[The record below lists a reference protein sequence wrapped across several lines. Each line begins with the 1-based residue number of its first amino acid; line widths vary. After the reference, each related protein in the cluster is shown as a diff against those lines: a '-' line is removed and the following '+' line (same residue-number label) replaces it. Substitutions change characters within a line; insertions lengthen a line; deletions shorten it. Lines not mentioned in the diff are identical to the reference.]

1 MERLQLYFAPTCSR
15 RSSRSWTRGRR
26 CRGSPWRGGGSTRS
40 APGPRHS
47 NSQNPMCRHITSH
60 QHITAG
66 INGVISLCPAPSPV
80 GFSILQSILQ
90 RIHYTNRTSVNGE
103 GFANK
108 HPSLNN
114 VETKYTHPLKICA
127 FIRVLM
133 YKLRTTIHSPAATPL
148 ICPDSAPPTGA
159 RGRSLHLGTVI
170 LGEI

>member
-1 MERLQLYFAPTCSR
+1 MHQPVADGAAAPGPAVGGVGAVHGEVAEAHARLP
-15 RSSRSWTRGRR
+15 
-26 CRGSPWRGGGSTRS
+26 

-80 GFSILQSILQ
+80 GFSILPSILQ